1 MPRFSII
8 TPVYEP
14 PSDVLADTL
23 ASVMGQTFTDW
34 ELIAVNDASPSAWV
48 AEQLDQAA
56 ALDPRI
62 RVVHREQN
70 GGITVASQQALEAAT
85 GDFVVLLDHDD
96 TLELWALQAVAAAL
110 DADPEIDYLY
120 TDEDKLSAEG
130 HYIEPF
136 YKPDWSPERLRAQ
149 NYCCHLSVLRRS
161 LTVEVGGFRPGFE
174 GSQDYDII
182 LRVTEKARR
191 VHHLPE
197 VLYHWRKVPMSVA
210 SDPGAKPYAYESGRR
225 AVQEHCDR
233 MGIDAVVESEEL
245 LGTYR
250 LRRRIAGEPLVS
262 VIIPTRGSS
271 GRVWG
276 VQRCYVVEAVRSVMG
291 TLSHYANIEFVV
303 VVDRET
309 PADVLTALERVA
321 GDRLRLVWFD
331 GPFNFSD
338 KVNLG
343 RVHASGDLLLLLN
356 DDIEV
361 ITPDFI
367 EVMIPLAQEPDVGSV
382 GAKLLFSDGTLQHA
396 GHVYTGHASHVFLRR
411 DGNEPGPSAL
421 LAVQRECIGVTAACL
436 MLRPEVFDQVGGFSP
451 VYASN
456 FNDVDFALKLRQVG
470 YRNLWTPYAR
480 LFHFESVT
488 RDPTVSVAEHEAI
501 NRRWYPQLQNDPY
514 HNINLEGHRDDW
526 VERGMR

>member
-1 MPRFSII
+1 MPRFSVI

-14 PSDVLADTL
+14 AADVLAATL
-23 ASVMGQTFTDW
+23 DSVLGQTYGDW
-34 ELIAVNDASPSAWV
+34 EFVLVNDASPSPRV
-48 AEQLDQAA
+48 AAQLDAA
-56 ALDPRI
+56 AAADG
-62 RVVHREQN
+62 RVRVIHREQN
-70 GGITVASQQALEAAT
+70 GGITEASQQALEAAT
-85 GDFVVLLDHDD
+85 GEFVVLLDHDD
-96 TLELWALQAVAAAL
+96 TLEYWALESLAAAL

-120 TDEDKLSAEG
+120 TDEDKLTPEG
-130 HYIEPF
+130 DYVEPF

-161 LTVEVGGFRPGFE
+161 LAVEVGGFRPGFE

-182 LRVTEKARR
+182 LRVSERARR

-197 VLYHWRKVPMSVA
+197 ILYHWRKVPESVA
-210 SDPGAKPYAYESGRR
+210 ADPNAKPYAYESGRR

-233 MGIDAVVESEEL
+233 VGIDAVVESEEL

-250 LRRRIAGEPLVS
+250 IRRRVQGEPLVS

-276 VQRCYVVEAVRSVMG
+276 VHRCYVLEAVRSVLEQS
-291 TLSHYANIEFVV
+291 TYRNLEFVIV
-303 VVDRET
+303 ADTDTPPSVIDR
-309 PADVLTALERVA
+309 LERLL

-331 GPFNFSD
+331 QPFNFSD

-343 RVHASGDLLLLLN
+343 RVHASGDLLLLMN
-356 DDIEV
+356 DDMEV

-367 EVMIPLAQEPDVGSV
+367 EVMAALAQEPDVGSV
-382 GAKLLFSDGTLQHA
+382 GAKLLFADGTLQHA
-396 GHVYTGHASHVFLRR
+396 GHVYTGHASHVFLAR
-411 DGNEPGPSAL
+411 DGEEPGPSAL
-421 LAVQRECIGVTAACL
+421 LVVQRECVGVTAACL
-436 MLRPEVFDQVGGFSP
+436 MIRPEVYDEVGGFSP

-456 FNDVDFALKLRQVG
+456 FNDVDFALKLRHVG
-470 YRNLWTPYAR
+470 YRNVWTPYAR

-488 RDPTVSVAEHEAI
+488 RDPTVSPEEHAAI
-501 NRRWYPQLQNDPY
+501 NRRWLPQLQSDPY
-514 HNINLEGHRDDW
+514 HNVNLEGFRGDW